1 MFILKIP
8 NNEGTNAT
16 HACLIYECI
25 FFGIILFIIVTYTFN
40 IITYIIQIN
49 TMYPALT
56 DLLVTFR
63 YTHIKI
69 EELYN
74 NSQNLNAI
82 YIYTYSND
90 FLFSHSELTYRN
102 VIFQHLCDIIFL
114 SLSSSFISLKF
125 LNNLA
130 HSS

>member
-1 MFILKIP
+1 
-8 NNEGTNAT
+8 
-16 HACLIYECI
+16 
-25 FFGIILFIIVTYTFN
+25 
-40 IITYIIQIN
+40 
-49 TMYPALT
+49 MYPAHT

-90 FLFSHSELTYRN
+90 FLFSHSELTYRITMDVN
-102 VIFQHLCDIIFL
+102 GKSDLIFIWF
-114 SLSSSFISLKF
+114 
-125 LNNLA
+125 
-130 HSS
+130 

>member
-1 MFILKIP
+1 
-8 NNEGTNAT
+8 
-16 HACLIYECI
+16 
-25 FFGIILFIIVTYTFN
+25 
-40 IITYIIQIN
+40 
-49 TMYPALT
+49 MYPALT

-69 EELYN
+69 EELY

-102 VIFQHLCDIIFL
+102 VIFQHLCNIIFL